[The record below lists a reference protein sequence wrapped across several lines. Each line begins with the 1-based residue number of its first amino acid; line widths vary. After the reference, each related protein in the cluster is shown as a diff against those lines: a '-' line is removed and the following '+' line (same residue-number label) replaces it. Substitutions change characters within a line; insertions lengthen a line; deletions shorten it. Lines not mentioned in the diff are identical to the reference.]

1 MWSNVLLHAIPIQH
15 SAQSDPY
22 LVMGLL
28 TLGVVVT
35 IFAGIVIGA
44 WFVRADVRTHR
55 AASALFAGALLFLL
69 YDLLKQTASLG
80 QGLTSRP
87 LYQALLILAFAGA
100 LVVLPAAARGHT
112 SGRVVL
118 WVWALGIGMHGAG
131 EAWIVG
137 TEALTAD
144 LTAPP
149 QVISFLLHKT
159 IEGVSIPLV
168 ATLAPARRITLAVAA
183 ALGGLVLIAGVGGF
197 VLGAGRAPVV
207 LFALGAGA
215 ATSGLLLLARKTPWD
230 ARHASLVGAGVA
242 AVYITGLLHEL

>member
-1 MWSNVLLHAIPIQH
+1 MWPDVLLHAIPVRH

-28 TLGVVVT
+28 TVGVVAT
-35 IFAGIVIGA
+35 ILAGILIGTRL
-44 WFVRADVRTHR
+44 VRADTRTHR
-55 AASALFAGALLFLL
+55 AASALLAGALLFLL

-87 LYQALLILAFAGA
+87 LYQALLVLAFVGA
-100 LVVLPAAARGHT
+100 LVLLPAAAHGRT
-112 SGRVVL
+112 SGRTIL

-144 LTAPP
+144 ITAPP
-149 QVISFLLHKT
+149 QAMSFLLHKT
-159 IEGVSIPLV
+159 IEGASIPLV
-168 ATLAPARRITLAVAA
+168 ATLAPTRRTTLAVAA
-183 ALGGLVLIAGVGGF
+183 AIGLLALLAGAGGF
-197 VLGAGRAPVV
+197 ILGAGRAPVV
-207 LFALGAGA
+207 LFAVGAGA
-215 ATSGLLLLARKTPWD
+215 ATSALLLLARKTPWD

-242 AVYITGLLHEL
+242 TVYLAGLLHEL